1 MSVTNNAGYAEKMRR
16 LRSHGITREAE
27 EMTESPHGP
36 WYYQQIELG
45 FNYRLTEM
53 QAALGLSQMQLLD
66 TFVSERHRIADHYDE
81 ALGAFPA
88 IVRPWQHLG
97 SYSARHLYVVRVPA
111 AQHHAV
117 FTRMRELQIGVNLNY
132 IPV

>member
-1 MSVTNNAGYAEKMRR
+1 
-16 LRSHGITREAE
+16 
-27 EMTESPHGP
+27 
-36 WYYQQIELG
+36 
-45 FNYRLTEM
+45 
-53 QAALGLSQMQLLD
+53 MQLLD

-117 FTRMRELQIGVNLNY
+117 FTRMRELQIGVNLHY
-132 IPV
+132 IPVYLQPYYRALGFSAGYCPAAETYYAEAISLPIFPALTAQQQATVLNALTKGMAA